1 MARRLR
7 LVVLLLLSYQA
18 WSRHYLSIFGFRC
31 LAIAPNR
38 RSIQACQVMMVECP
52 CGNIKGYSSTLSSP
66 LFSPQCSSASA
77 ACRGRVHR
85 GSSLCIELLQRLISL
100 VFHHSPFFEI
110 CDLPRR
116 QPQHPL
122 FEPNWWTSYP
132 ATGAS
137 LLKLRKLRRA
147 SLSRLLILF
156 HAVYYAIPI
165 KTLEE
170 IVSTL
175 PTNCSC

>member
-7 LVVLLLLSYQA
+7 LVVLVLQSHQA
-18 WSRHYLSIFGFRC
+18 RRRHSLSIFDFRC
-31 LAIAPNR
+31 LAMAPNR
-38 RSIQACQVMMVECP
+38 RSIQACLAMMVECP
-52 CGNIKGYSSTLSSP
+52 CGNIKGYSSALSSP

-100 VFHHSPFFEI
+100 VFHHSPLFEI

-116 QPQHPL
+116 QSPCPL
-122 FEPNWWTSYP
+122 VKPNWWTSYP

-147 SLSRLLILF
+147 SLPRLLILF

-165 KTLEE
+165 KTLEK
-170 IVSTL
+170 IVPAL
-175 PTNCSC
+175 PTHCSC